1 MELANRGLALVVIW
15 ISASLILQLLGKD
28 QSLGQ
33 SNTHFDDLIKGSV
46 QGVLIHR
53 NFKPLQVNQT
63 WVEIF
68 GFSSADEVLALDS
81 ILELFP
87 SDVQKEFQGY
97 TAARQRGESIPGR
110 YENEAIRRDGR
121 TIWLESIAREVDW
134 AGEPAIQAV
143 VTDITEKKRI
153 EDELLHNQEYLEATV
168 AERTR
173 ELHLI
178 TENLPV
184 TITRLDMESRYLF
197 VNQQAEQWFNQGADQ
212 ILGKTVRDVLGEAAH
227 ETLTSSLNQAFA
239 GELETVEEEVTYPD
253 GITRFV
259 ELSYVPDT
267 DLDGNVQGLFG
278 LAVDVT
284 QRKLVEIESKE
295 NARRFRDFSETASDW
310 SWEMDADL
318 RFTYMSDSFAEVFG
332 RPAETSMGKT
342 REDIYFE
349 IIDSSTPEEKQKWHQ
364 HFADL
369 RARRPFRNFTQRW
382 TTPAGETRF
391 ILNSGKPYFDRSG
404 NFAGYRGTGSNITES
419 VLADQALHETA
430 EQLRLLTNALPVAI
444 IYVDTGGR
452 YQFANQMAEDLVNLP
467 DGSIVGRDQ
476 REVLGDEMY
485 RPLEP
490 YVQAALAGE
499 TQNFENRVSYP
510 DGTTRDMEFTYVPH
524 LGPQAG
530 VLGYFTL
537 GVDATERHALEER
550 VRQAQKMEVVGQLTG
565 GIAHEF
571 NNLLQVVAG
580 NVSLLQD
587 DAPPASDT
595 GRQLEAIDRN
605 VTRGAELTDRLLSFS
620 RKQPLAPRML
630 DIDKTLTEM
639 RGLLGQTLGETIE
652 VKVELTA
659 DIWAAEADA
668 GQLENALLNLA
679 LNARDAMPGGGLIK
693 LSAENA
699 SLDEQTAAMHE
710 GVVPGDYV
718 VLSVTDTG
726 SGMTQEDISHA
737 FEPFFTTKDVGKG
750 TGLGLSMVYGFAQQS
765 GGFAKIESTVGQ
777 GTTMYLYLPRMAQ
790 AEGAAAVAPATRPDT
805 ASRGNGTILLVEDN
819 MDVRQSLGGQLMS
832 LGYRVIE
839 AEDGSGALSVLSN
852 GPQIDLLFTDVVM
865 PGGMSGIELARRV
878 LLHWPNLKILYTTGY
893 AEDIVAKA
901 GTLQDDAIML
911 RKPYD
916 KIQLAAAIAQIL
928 K

>member
-1 MELANRGLALVVIW
+1 M
-15 ISASLILQLLGKD
+15 
-28 QSLGQ
+28 
-33 SNTHFDDLIKGSV
+33 
-46 QGVLIHR
+46 
-53 NFKPLQVNQT
+53 
-63 WVEIF
+63 
-68 GFSSADEVLALDS
+68 
-81 ILELFP
+81 
-87 SDVQKEFQGY
+87 
-97 TAARQRGESIPGR
+97 
-110 YENEAIRRDGR
+110 
-121 TIWLESIAREVDW
+121 
-134 AGEPAIQAV
+134 
-143 VTDITEKKRI
+143 
-153 EDELLHNQEYLEATV
+153 
-168 AERTR
+168 
-173 ELHLI
+173 
-178 TENLPV
+178 
-184 TITRLDMESRYLF
+184 
-197 VNQQAEQWFNQGADQ
+197 
-212 ILGKTVRDVLGEAAH
+212 
-227 ETLTSSLNQAFA
+227 
-239 GELETVEEEVTYPD
+239 
-253 GITRFV
+253 
-259 ELSYVPDT
+259 
-267 DLDGNVQGLFG
+267 
-278 LAVDVT
+278 
-284 QRKLVEIESKE
+284 
-295 NARRFRDFSETASDW
+295 
-310 SWEMDADL
+310 
-318 RFTYMSDSFAEVFG
+318 
-332 RPAETSMGKT
+332 
-342 REDIYFE
+342 
-349 IIDSSTPEEKQKWHQ
+349 
-364 HFADL
+364 
-369 RARRPFRNFTQRW
+369 
-382 TTPAGETRF
+382 
-391 ILNSGKPYFDRSG
+391 
-404 NFAGYRGTGSNITES
+404 
-419 VLADQALHETA
+419 
-430 EQLRLLTNALPVAI
+430 
-444 IYVDTGGR
+444 
-452 YQFANQMAEDLVNLP
+452 VNLP